1 MSTSTTVDVDE
12 FRRQARTWI
21 QANLEPRRAQV
32 SREDRT
38 LEDIAAARALQRRLF
53 DAGYAGLTFPVEHG
67 GRGLTA
73 AHERAVREEAA
84 DYVTPD
90 LGVAGG
96 VTFGPIARSMLAHA
110 SPEFLARHIPKI
122 LSGEEIWCQ
131 FSSEPEAGS
140 DLAGI
145 RTRATRDGDQW
156 ILNGSKIWSSGAYYA
171 DWAMCLARTD
181 WEAPKHRGLT
191 WFAVPTDAEGVTV
204 NQITQINGNA
214 EFCEEF
220 LDDVIVTDDDL
231 IGEVNHG
238 WAVTQTMLVYERG
251 AGESNVAVRE
261 PRALAPDL
269 VALARRAGRTDD
281 PLARQAIARAHI
293 NDYAQFH
300 LGRRIA
306 ARLRSSNAPDH
317 AVAAYSKLAAG
328 VLTPER
334 ARLGLEIGG
343 VGALAWAQDDEA
355 GRRPAVDYLN
365 GRQISIAAGTNE
377 MQRNGI
383 GERVLGLPRE
393 PSFDSTKPFN
403 EVLRNS
409 RDWSGRVG

>member
-12 FRRQARTWI
+12 FRRQARAWI
-21 QANLEPRRAQV
+21 EANLEPRRAQT

-38 LEDIAAARALQRRLF
+38 LEDMAAARALQRRLF

-73 AHERAVREEAA
+73 AHERAFREEAA

-131 FSSEPEAGS
+131 FYSEPEAGS

>member
-38 LEDIAAARALQRRLF
+38 LEDITAARALQRRLF

-73 AHERAVREEAA
+73 AHERAFREEAA

-131 FSSEPEAGS
+131 FYSEPEAGS

-156 ILNGSKIWSSGAYYA
+156 VLNGSKIWSSGAYYA

-343 VGALAWAQDDEA
+343 VGALAWAHDDEA